1 MMKGNIAGLMK
12 QAQMMQENMKR
23 AQAELAAL
31 EVIGQAASGAV
42 KITMSGKHEVKRVQ
56 IDDAAIDDREMLEDL
71 LVTAYADA
79 FKQVEDTAS
88 QKMSSATAGMPMPP
102 GFKLPF

>member
-56 IDDAAIDDREMLEDL
+56 IDDAAMDEVRE
-71 LVTAYADA
+71 
-79 FKQVEDTAS
+79 
-88 QKMSSATAGMPMPP
+88 
-102 GFKLPF
+102 

>member
-12 QAQMMQENMKR
+12 QAQTMQENMKR

-31 EVIGQAASGAV
+31 EVVGQAASGSV

-56 IDDAAIDDREMLEDL
+56 IEESAMDDREMLEDL

-79 FKQVEDTAS
+79 FKQVELTAS
-88 QKMSSATAGMPMPP
+88 QKMSSATAGMPLPP

>member
-23 AQAELAAL
+23 AQAELEAL
-31 EVIGQAASGAV
+31 EVVGQAASGSIKV
-42 KITMSGKHEVKRVQ
+42 TMTGKHVVKRVE
-56 IDDAAIDDREMLEDL
+56 IAEAAMDDREMLEDL

-79 FKQVEDTAS
+79 YRQAEEVSNK
-88 QKMSSATAGMPMPP
+88 KMSGATAGMPMPP

>member
-31 EVIGQAASGAV
+31 EVIGQAEIGRAHV
-42 KITMSGKHEVKRVQ
+42 
-56 IDDAAIDDREMLEDL
+56 
-71 LVTAYADA
+71 
-79 FKQVEDTAS
+79 
-88 QKMSSATAGMPMPP
+88 
-102 GFKLPF
+102 

>member
-1 MMKGNIAGLMK
+1 
-12 QAQMMQENMKR
+12 MQENMKR

-31 EVIGQAASGAV
+31 EVVGQAASGSV

-56 IDDAAIDDREMLEDL
+56 IEESAMDDREMLEDL

-79 FKQVEDTAS
+79 FKQVELTAS
-88 QKMSSATAGMPMPP
+88 QDVECNCGDAHAARI
-102 GFKLPF
+102 